1 MFPRRRF
8 SYPWRLLLFGAL
20 LIVLG
25 GVLLLWTNRL
35 LPSFGALWPLLL
47 LAGGIW
53 QLDHAL
59 VSDGREATVLTG
71 MIFTLSGIF
80 ILLRTTELL
89 DVAFERIW
97 PVFMAIAGFSLLA
110 YGFKK
115 GRGYRAAVMVPAV
128 AILFLS
134 GVFLL
139 FSLDVVETSFISFVG
154 RWWPALLVFLGA
166 MFLFRSLP
174 HLSSTPPEARDDEE
188 SEEEEL
194 PGP

>member
-20 LIVLG
+20 LIVMG
-25 GVLLLWTNRL
+25 GVLLLWTNGL

-47 LAGGIW
+47 LAAGIW

-71 MIFTLSGIF
+71 MVFTLSGIF
-80 ILLRTTELL
+80 VLLRTTQLL
-89 DVAFERIW
+89 DVAFDRIW
-97 PVFMAIAGFSLLA
+97 PVFMAIAGLSLLA

-115 GRGYRAAVMVPAV
+115 GPGYRAAVMVPAV

-134 GVFLL
+134 AVFLL
-139 FSLDVVETSFISFVG
+139 FSLDAVETSFIRFVG
-154 RWWPALLVFLGA
+154 KWWPSLLVLLGILFLLRGI
-166 MFLFRSLP
+166 P
-174 HLSSTPPEARDDEE
+174 HLGTTSLAEPDEAEQEDDE
-188 SEEEEL
+188 
-194 PGP
+194 P